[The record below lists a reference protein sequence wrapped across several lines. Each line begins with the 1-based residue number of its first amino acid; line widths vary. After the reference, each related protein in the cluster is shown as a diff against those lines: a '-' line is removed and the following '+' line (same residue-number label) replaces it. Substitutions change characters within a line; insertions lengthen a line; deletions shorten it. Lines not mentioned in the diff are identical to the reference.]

1 MQAVY
6 TRLGIVLTYTVM
18 RMRNDVD
25 AKRRRAREVDVCAVE
40 SDKVGASTPN
50 GDVHARSTSVQWRVT
65 KSERRRHWHV
75 DVTTQ
80 MSTYSSRTSTLER
93 EVDVCARTN
102 FVTNGLPY
110 GRGGSHERKSHRT
123 SNQRQQQVQ
132 NSQCL
137 FSHSA
142 AAAVTLTT
150 HT

>member
-6 TRLGIVLTYTVM
+6 TRLGIYTVM
-18 RMRNDVD
+18 RMRDDVD

-40 SDKVGASTPN
+40 SDKVGTSTPN

-80 MSTYSSRTSTLER
+80 MSTYSARTSTLER

-110 GRGGSHERKSHRT
+110 ARVHLCTFEGRET
-123 SNQRQQQVQ
+123 SNLLDIVGR
-132 NSQCL
+132 
-137 FSHSA
+137 A
-142 AAAVTLTT
+142 
-150 HT
+150 

>member
-1 MQAVY
+1 MQDFQK
-6 TRLGIVLTYTVM
+6 TRYIHDWASYTVM
-18 RMRNDVD
+18 RMRDDVD

-40 SDKVGASTPN
+40 SDKVGTSTPN

-80 MSTYSSRTSTLER
+80 MSTYSARTSTLEREVDVLER

-110 GRGGSHERKSHRT
+110 EPTYSACSATGEQFIRPYEYDRAT
-123 SNQRQQQVQ
+123 VQ
-132 NSQCL
+132 IP
-137 FSHSA
+137 
-142 AAAVTLTT
+142 
-150 HT
+150 

>member
-18 RMRNDVD
+18 RMRDDVD

-40 SDKVGASTPN
+40 SDKVGTSTPN
-50 GDVHARSTSVQWRVT
+50 GDVHARLTPVQWRVT

-80 MSTYSSRTSTLER
+80 MSTYSARTSTLER

-110 GRGGSHERKSHRT
+110 ART
-123 SNQRQQQVQ
+123 
-132 NSQCL
+132 
-137 FSHSA
+137 A
-142 AAAVTLTT
+142 ASVLHTQTCSRNLLLRYRTLSKDL
-150 HT
+150 HQS

>member
-1 MQAVY
+1 
-6 TRLGIVLTYTVM
+6 M
-18 RMRNDVD
+18 RDDVD

-40 SDKVGASTPN
+40 SDKVGTSTPN

-80 MSTYSSRTSTLER
+80 MSTYSARTSTLER

-110 GRGGSHERKSHRT
+110 GPPVKTHM
-123 SNQRQQQVQ
+123 
-132 NSQCL
+132 CIIP
-137 FSHSA
+137 HSA
-142 AAAVTLTT
+142 HAQMPDDCERGHALNNRTRVRTNPGALS
-150 HT
+150 